1 MGPEKRPGQMPEGN
15 VTGVVI
21 LGGAH
26 GTLALARS
34 LGAKNVPVWLVSTD
48 TPLPGLSRRIR
59 HKFDWPGPGDP
70 NAISFLLGLAQKH
83 GLAGALLIP
92 GGDGEVRLVS
102 QSIEALSP
110 AYKIMLPEWEQLK
123 WVCEKPLLYRRASE
137 LSVDIPPTY
146 RFASTEEAAHAAIR
160 FPVVLKPNMGGGGS
174 ELARAKVIRADDRA
188 SFDPVFQRAAD
199 EIGIDNVVVQELIPG
214 GGEGQFSYSALWH
227 DGKPVA
233 EFTARRGRQ
242 YPVDFGYT
250 STYVEVVNRP
260 DAVDAARRLLTSIHH
275 EGLVEIEFKRDARD
289 GALRLLDVNPRPWS
303 WFGLASA
310 AGIDL
315 GAMIWEIAN
324 GRDPGRQKTPRP
336 GTAWMYLVRDMV
348 SAVILIS
355 RGKLGVGDYLRSFG
369 AVRAWATFS
378 ASDPLPGLLDIPV
391 TGWRVLTRRIL
402 RLPARG
408 TAGLAAR
415 NHPDP

>member
-1 MGPEKRPGQMPEGN
+1 MKPEPRPGQMPQGN

-34 LGAKNVPVWLVSTD
+34 LGAKDVPVWLVSTD
-48 TPLPGLSRRIR
+48 TPLPGWSRRIR
-59 HKFDWPGPGDP
+59 HKFDWPGPDDP
-70 NAISFLLGLAQKH
+70 NAISFLLDLAQKH

-110 AYKIMLPEWEQLK
+110 AFKIMLPSWDQLK
-123 WVCEKPLLYRRASE
+123 FVCEKPLLYRRATE

-146 RFASTEEAAHAAIR
+146 RFTSTEEAARAAIR

-174 ELARAKVIRADDRA
+174 ELARAKVIRADDLA

-199 EIGIDNVVVQELIPG
+199 EIGLDNVVVQELIPG

-233 EFTARRGRQ
+233 EFTARRARQ

-250 STYVEVVNRP
+250 STFVEVVDRP
-260 DAVDAARRLLTSIHH
+260 DAVDAARRLLTSIRH

-391 TGWRVLTRRIL
+391 TAWRVLTRRIL

-408 TAGLAAR
+408 SAGLAAR
-415 NHPDP
+415 NHPER